1 MLELSLESWVEMLR
15 WKSVWDDG
23 RRKPWKFGPVH
34 RPPLMQRSPMVS
46 IFHKSFQTRSTCTHV
61 PAMNLLKMHVLR
73 PYPRPPESEALCLW
87 HSSLCFKKPSR

>member
-34 RPPLMQRSPMVS
+34 RPPLMQRKARVGGFNQCASPNREGER
-46 IFHKSFQTRSTCTHV
+46 KGNPPT
-61 PAMNLLKMHVLR
+61 LLVGM
-73 PYPRPPESEALCLW
+73 
-87 HSSLCFKKPSR
+87 